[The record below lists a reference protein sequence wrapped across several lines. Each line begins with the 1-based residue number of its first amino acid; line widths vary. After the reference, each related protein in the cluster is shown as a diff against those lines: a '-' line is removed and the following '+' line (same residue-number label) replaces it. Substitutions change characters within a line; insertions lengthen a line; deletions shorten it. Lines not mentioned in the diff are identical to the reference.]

1 MSNLLSKNPLTQAQE
16 TAEVYVVWNQQ
27 DFRMSLATL
36 VSLVTKAKIGLG
48 NVDNTSDANKPVSVA
63 VAAAL
68 EGKVNTGTV
77 PTLEEFNALAASLQ
91 GLVTLEQLNTA
102 INQVV
107 DAMNG
112 YVTGVE
118 VDTAIAVAVQP
129 ITQTLQTLSDSIQS
143 NIDRITALEQG
154 GMVGIDQT
162 QLSTAIT
169 FAIQTA
175 DQNAADR
182 DTVLLT
188 DITTQLTAINQAL
201 GLLSIDFENHTHI
214 PEHIVG
220 LQAFVDDLITVIAT
234 GDNQW

>member
-48 NVDNTSDANKPVSVA
+48 NVDNTSDANKPVSLA
-63 VAAAL
+63 VSEAL
-68 EGKVNTGTV
+68 EGKVNVGTV
-77 PTLEEFNALAASLQ
+77 PSIDEFNALATSLQ
-91 GLVTLEQLNTA
+91 NFVTQDQLNTA

-112 YVTGVE
+112 YVTDVE
-118 VDTAIAVAVQP
+118 VDAAIAAAVHP
-129 ITQTLQTLSDSIQS
+129 VTQTLQTLSDSIQS

-154 GMVGIDQT
+154 GMGEIDQA

-175 DQNAADR
+175 DQNAANR
-182 DTVLLT
+182 DAVLLT

-201 GLLSIDFENHTHI
+201 SLLSIDFENHTHT
-214 PEHIVG
+214 PDHIVG
-220 LQAFVDDLITVIAT
+220 LQAFVDGLITVIAT